1 MKLAVL
7 ILLFAFGVMWY
18 RGDIGFGHR
27 PEEFG
32 LPSTIPKALTTNS
45 LPTARE
51 LEKSKNNGPQQDR
64 IEQLTAEKVDQLS
77 NKDREAYNKQ
87 ASKPHQERTLGEKVV
102 NFLSYGKYE

>member
-1 MKLAVL
+1 MKIAVL
-7 ILLFAFGVMWY
+7 ILLFAIGVMWY

-32 LPSTIPKALTTNS
+32 LPSTIPKALTANS

-51 LEKSKNNGPQQDR
+51 LEKSKNNEPRQDR
-64 IEQLTAEKVDQLS
+64 IEQLTSEKVDMLTT
-77 NKDREAYNKQ
+77 KDREAYNKQ
-87 ASKPHQERTLGEKVV
+87 LAKRQQERPVGEKII